1 MRIVFPLLAVAAL
14 AACAPQGP
22 DAAGGGS
29 YGDYLKQAGSGDGA
43 SADAGSGGGQIAA
56 TGLGAG
62 TGTGAGAGELDPNRP
77 RGGDAPAGIQSHYS
91 SLEYDDKGNLIA
103 SGQSDN
109 HAAIS
114 DEQDFNAVKSRVSIQ
129 QDAARLAEQR
139 EQYQVINPEPLPA
152 RPSNEGP
159 NLADYALGTTNNV
172 GDKLYSRFNI
182 LGHDAYLRACARYG
196 SPDLAQEAFLAAGG
210 PNRDPKGLDP
220 DGDGFACDW
229 DPAPFRK
236 AGK

>member
-14 AACAPQGP
+14 AACAPQVP
-22 DAAGGGS
+22 DSAGGGS
-29 YGDYLKQAGSGDGA
+29 YGDYLKQADSGGAGGGSGDSQM
-43 SADAGSGGGQIAA
+43 SATAMGGGAGS
-56 TGLGAG
+56 
-62 TGTGAGAGELDPNRP
+62 GELDPNRP

-91 SLEYDDKGNLIA
+91 NLEYDANGNLVA
-103 SGQSDN
+103 PGPTEDR
-109 HAAIS
+109 AAIS

-139 EQYQVINPEPLPA
+139 SQYQVINPQPLPA
-152 RPSNEGP
+152 RPANDGP
-159 NLADYALGTTNNV
+159 NLADYALSTTNSV
-172 GDKLYSRFNI
+172 GQKLYSRFNI

-196 SPDLAQEAFLAAGG
+196 SPDLAQEAFLASGG
-210 PNRDPKGLDP
+210 PQRDPHGLDP